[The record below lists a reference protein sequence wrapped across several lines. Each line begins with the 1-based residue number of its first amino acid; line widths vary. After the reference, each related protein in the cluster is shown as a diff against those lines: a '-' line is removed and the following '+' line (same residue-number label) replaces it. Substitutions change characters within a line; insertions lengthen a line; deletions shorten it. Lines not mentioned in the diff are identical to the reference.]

1 MWKWSMGRE
10 RRSRMKSHA
19 AHHREDL
26 EKGFLEEF
34 RGIRNGVLT
43 WESVTVS
50 QGDFFFLS
58 YNAGVFS
65 YIKLRMLWFLQITY
79 THPSHGPAQLPPSPW
94 LSLEVIKLHMQ
105 PRDDLQVVFA
115 HSLGQ
120 KSWGG
125 EAWRGWEGMQGC
137 PGECGSRFNQC
148 GISSSC
154 GPEEHLCF
162 SWSVIRDGWWAP

>member
-1 MWKWSMGRE
+1 MKHGEGEKEQNEISYCSSSGGLGKGLFGRVSRNKKWC
-10 RRSRMKSHA
+10 
-19 AHHREDL
+19 L
-26 EKGFLEEF
+26 NL
-34 RGIRNGVLT
+34 GICDCFSG
-43 WESVTVS
+43 W
-50 QGDFFFLS
+50 FFFLS